1 MRHRAWPLLAVLAVS
16 VAFPSVSF
24 AAKKKAKPAAAA
36 PAEGEEEAKPDEGE
50 THKKRVEAYLA
61 KRLKKI
67 QDAHAARIDFSIK
80 DEQSWES
87 FWEKAREERKTF
99 EVRTARQTVDLF
111 STLEVIEPRDHATT
125 IADFEKLRAN
135 MFKSFEAQQ
144 KQKVAEYFAARE
156 ARWKEFAA
164 AQERERLAF
173 VVESDENWQDDKLFL
188 KSASEVAA
196 LPAGPLPGSS
206 KP

>member
-1 MRHRAWPLLAVLAVS
+1 MIRRVWPLAALLVASAAV
-16 VAFPSVSF
+16 PTF
-24 AAKKKAKPAAAA
+24 AAKKKAKPAAAEESAAA
-36 PAEGEEEAKPDEGE
+36 PQPEEGGG
-50 THKKRVEAYLA
+50 THRKRVEAYLA

-125 IADFEKLRAN
+125 IADFEKMRAN
-135 MFKSFEAQQ
+135 MFKSFESQQ

-156 ARWKEFAA
+156 ARWKEFVA
-164 AQERERLAF
+164 AQERERVAF
-173 VVESDENWQDDKLFL
+173 ALESDANWQDDKLFL
-188 KSASEVAA
+188 RSSAEVAA
-196 LPAGPLPGSS
+196 LPAGALPGSS